1 MLWFV
6 ILALTLVVVILICLL
21 SLFVYF
27 YSYKQMSE
35 RLYPFVD
42 KEKHDFLLDDE
53 DDVMWSQH

>member
-21 SLFVYF
+21 SLFLYF
-27 YSYKQMSE
+27 SSE
-35 RLYPFVD
+35 RMPDGLCPFAD
-42 KEKHDFLLDDE
+42 KEKTDFLLDDE

>member
-21 SLFVYF
+21 SLFLYF
-27 YSYKQMSE
+27 SSSE
-35 RLYPFVD
+35 RMPDGLCPFAD
-42 KEKHDFLLDDE
+42 KEKTDFLLDDE